1 MDEIEVISLIYLIL
15 MAIIVTA
22 VLYLERHW

>member
-1 MDEIEVISLIYLIL
+1 MNEIVVISLIYFIFL
-15 MAIIVTA
+15 AIIVTA